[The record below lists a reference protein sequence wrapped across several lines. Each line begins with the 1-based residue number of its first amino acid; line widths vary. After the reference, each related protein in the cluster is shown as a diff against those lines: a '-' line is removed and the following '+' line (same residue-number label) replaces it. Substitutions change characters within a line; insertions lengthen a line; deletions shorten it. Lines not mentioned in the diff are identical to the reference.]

1 MKKENFVTPKEYL
14 DLRRAELEARIAI
27 KREEIDRYTGLI
39 AVIDQ
44 IVAERP
50 QPVVTV
56 APLADLFATAAET
69 PLQPVP
75 VPVVKE
81 HFGVVIP
88 KLPLQDPVWGLR
100 ANAGKAIFEFLK
112 NDKSGKY
119 RTLNYIA
126 ARLALTPGTV
136 SGAVSRLRKAGY
148 VKPSLRRGEGWVF
161 AR

>member
-1 MKKENFVTPKEYL
+1 MTPKEYL

-44 IVAERP
+44 IVEERP

-56 APLADLFATAAET
+56 APPMVDLFSADER

-88 KLPLQDPVWGLR
+88 KLPRPDPVWGLR

-148 VKPSLRRGEGWVF
+148 VKPSVRRGEGWMFV
-161 AR
+161 R

>member
-1 MKKENFVTPKEYL
+1 MTPKEYF

-56 APLADLFATAAET
+56 APPMVDLFPADER

-75 VPVVKE
+75 VPVAE
-81 HFGVVIP
+81 GHFGVVMP
-88 KLPLQDPVWGLR
+88 KLPLPDPVWGLR

-136 SGAVSRLRKAGY
+136 SGAVSRLGKAGY
-148 VKPSLRRGEGWVF
+148 VKPSVRRGEGWMFV
-161 AR
+161 R